1 MNIIDISQEIFSCRV
16 YPGDPAPA
24 CDRLMRME
32 DGALY
37 NLSAF
42 SMCVHN
48 GTHLDAPAHFFKD
61 GKTIGDY
68 PPEVFTGD
76 CYVARHT
83 GDVLAEDAQRIL
95 AEAAACHAARRI
107 LIAGDAVVTEEAAR
121 VFAAA
126 KLLLIGNESQ
136 SVGPEN
142 APMAVHKILLG
153 TDVILLEGVVLRDVA
168 VGKYLLSAMPLHL
181 AGCEGAPC
189 RAVLI
194 RE

>member
-1 MNIIDISQEIFSCRV
+1 MSVIDISQEIFSCRV

-95 AEAAACHAARRI
+95 AEAAAGLQRHGNLCEVEVT
-107 LIAGDAVVTEEAAR
+107 VV
-121 VFAAA
+121 VVY
-126 KLLLIGNESQ
+126 
-136 SVGPEN
+136 VGIP
-142 APMAVHKILLG
+142 
-153 TDVILLEGVVLRDVA
+153 
-168 VGKYLLSAMPLHL
+168 
-181 AGCEGAPC
+181 
-189 RAVLI
+189 
-194 RE
+194 

>member
-1 MNIIDISQEIFSCRV
+1 MIYDISQEVFTSRV
-16 YPGDPAPA
+16 WPGDPAPVRSVLG
-24 CDRLMRME
+24 DIRKG
-32 DGALY
+32 DTV

-68 PPEVFTGD
+68 PPEVFTGS

-136 SVGPEN
+136 SVGPED
-142 APMAVHKILLG
+142 APMEVHQILLG
-153 TDVILLEGVVLRDVA
+153 REIVLLEGVVLKDVPE
-168 VGKYLLSAMPLHL
+168 GHYFLSAAPLNL
-181 AGCEGAPC
+181 AGADGAPC
-189 RAVLI
+189 RAYLI
-194 RE
+194 DHS